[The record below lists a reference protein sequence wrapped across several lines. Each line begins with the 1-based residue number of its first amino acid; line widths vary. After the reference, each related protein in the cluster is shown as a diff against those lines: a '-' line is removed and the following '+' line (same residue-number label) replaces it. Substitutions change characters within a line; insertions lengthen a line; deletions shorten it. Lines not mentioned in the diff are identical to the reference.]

1 MTNKLLPHYTW
12 IDGLSYEFRIPMTL
26 NGMKELKIRT
36 KTYGGKDV
44 WARIKG
50 NRNSILPSYLRMKD
64 ITFGVIYK
72 DNGGEID
79 WYTSQQTLDS
89 NDIDSF
95 CFKGTAMTNAI
106 DYRNTYNPF
115 TKFSEWQLRT
125 LLRNRRL
132 QTSLWRIISAYK
144 TSGAWDEMLDTKLDI
159 ENITTKLSKHN
170 MWKILTKN
178 LSIKDFI
185 VPNPALSLRLETHI
199 HPANDGEIFN
209 FLFTNKANTK
219 QQTLTEWIKENPAPK
234 PNLSADDFYEWEEWL
249 DSLNLQEREH
259 AIQEYHQVIEE
270 DEPF

>member
-1 MTNKLLPHYTW
+1 MTNNLSPHYTR

-95 CFKGTAMTNAI
+95 CFKGTAMTNETN
-106 DYRNTYNPF
+106 YRNTYNPF
-115 TKFSEWQLRT
+115 TKFNEWQLRT

-185 VPNPALSLRLETHI
+185 VPNPALSLQLSGTQTDSLHS
-199 HPANDGEIFN
+199 FN
-209 FLFTNKANTK
+209 FLFTNDVRTER
-219 QQTLTEWIKENPAPK
+219 QTLTKWIKENPAAK
-234 PNLSADDFYEWEEWL
+234 PIHSADDWEDWL
-249 DSLNLQEREH
+249 NSLSLEERED
-259 AIQEYHQVIEE
+259 AILENHEVIEE
-270 DEPF
+270 DTPF